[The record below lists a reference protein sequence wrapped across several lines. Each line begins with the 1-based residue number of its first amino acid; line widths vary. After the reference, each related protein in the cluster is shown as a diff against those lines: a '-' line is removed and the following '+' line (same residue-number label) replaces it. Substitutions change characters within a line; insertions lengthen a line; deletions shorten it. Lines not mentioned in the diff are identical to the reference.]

1 MPEKR
6 QARAGS
12 VRDLLFEL
20 GTEELPPKALK
31 RLSEALGNELYL
43 GLNAAKLATDDA
55 TQRYELYAAPRRLAA
70 WFPAVRV
77 RQTDQEVER
86 RGPAL
91 RAAYDAAGNPTPALQ
106 GFAKSCGVAIE
117 RLQTVKTDKGEWVVH
132 RAKQKGAAAAALIPG
147 IIDAALAKLPIPK
160 RMRWGAGDALFVRPV
175 HWVVLLFG
183 EQVIPA
189 TILGVKTGRVSHG
202 HRFMARKPVALKR
215 ASKDEYA
222 RQLRKAFVSAQFDVR
237 KKEIEALVTDAARAR
252 KSRAQIEPALL
263 DEVTALVEWPHAI
276 AGGFDPGFLQVPQ
289 EVLIATMRDNQRYF
303 AILDRDGR
311 LLPRFVVISNIEAK
325 SDAAIRAGNER
336 VLRARFSDAQFFW
349 DADRKQRLDSR
360 VEGLKQVVFHHKLGS
375 LYDKTE
381 RVARLVR
388 ALAASFDAN
397 PDEAARAATLAKA
410 DLRSAMVNEFPE
422 LQGVMGRYYARHD
435 GESANVADAIA
446 EHYLPR
452 FAGDALPAT
461 AAGRALAVAD
471 RLDTLV
477 GLFGAGEPPTGD
489 KDPFALRRAAL
500 GALRILIEGG
510 HDVDLPALIENTRAG
525 YGDRVDAA
533 AAAQV
538 FEFMLE
544 RLRNYYLGEDESRHF
559 RVDLVDAVL
568 ALKPASPLDVHRRL
582 AALEAFRRLPEAASL
597 AAANKRIRNILKQEA
612 RGARNGLDTALLH
625 DDAEKRLAAE
635 LERLSAQVAPLFE
648 RREYAQ
654 ALTHLAG
661 LRPAV
666 DAFFDRVLVMAED
679 ARVRDNRLA
688 LLERLSGLFLRVAD
702 LSRLQS

>member
-6 QARAGS
+6 QARAGA

-43 GLNAAKLATDDA
+43 GLNAAKLATEDL
-55 TQRYELYAAPRRLAA
+55 TQRYELYATPRRLAA
-70 WFPAVRV
+70 WFPAVRA
-77 RQTDQEVER
+77 RQPDQEVER

-91 RAAYDAAGNPTPALQ
+91 KAAYDAAGNPTSALQ
-106 GFAKSCGVAIE
+106 GFARSCGVAIE
-117 RLQTVKTDKGEWVVH
+117 RLQTVKTDKGEWIVH
-132 RAKQKGAAAAALIPG
+132 RATQKGAAAAALVPG

-189 TILGVKTGRVSHG
+189 TILGVKTGRVSRG
-202 HRFMARKPVALKR
+202 HRFMARKPVTLKR

-237 KKEIEALVTDAARAR
+237 KNEIEALVTDAARAH
-252 KSRAQIEPALL
+252 KGRAQIEPALL
-263 DEVTALVEWPHAI
+263 DEVAALVEWPHAI

-289 EVLIATMRDNQRYF
+289 EALIATMRDNQRYF

-349 DADRKQRLDSR
+349 DADRKQRLDSH
-360 VEGLKQVVFHHKLGS
+360 VEGLKQAVFHHKLGS

-381 RVARLVR
+381 RVTRLVR
-388 ALAASFDAN
+388 ELAASFDAN

-477 GLFGAGEPPTGD
+477 GMFGAGEPPTGD

-510 HDVDLPALIENTRAG
+510 HDVDLPALIGNARAG

-544 RLRNYYLGEDESRHF
+544 RLRNYYLGEDRARHF

-582 AALEAFRRLPEAASL
+582 TALEAFRRLPEAASL

-612 RGARNGLDTALLH
+612 RGARNGLDPALLH

-654 ALTHLAG
+654 ALTQLAG

-666 DAFFDRVLVMAED
+666 DVFFDRVLVMAEE